1 MASHRGS
8 TSQFERLLFGLTRFV
23 AVLIALGA
31 LAGIVLTILFFFGKV
46 GTTNEVSYRDVQI
59 KLAADRPD
67 AETSGETA
75 NISVPQPNYAL
86 PPNVQKYMG
95 YGDNRQV
102 LDGWLAE
109 LAGAQ
114 ERSDFL
120 QNMSAI
126 IDDAEKN
133 HENAVYAV
141 NAYKDI
147 KLFRLTGVDQ
157 YVAQG
162 KRIGSVMVALLFLLI
177 LVIASQLLVMLA
189 IERHARYRTREV
201 VVQAARS
208 GDAGADASLSPI

>member
-1 MASHRGS
+1 MASRRGS

-23 AVLIALGA
+23 AAIIALGS
-31 LAGIVLTILFFFGKV
+31 LAGIVLAVLFFFGKV
-46 GTTNEVSYRDVQI
+46 GGTNEVSYRDVQI
-59 KLAADRPD
+59 KLAADRPSD
-67 AETSGETA
+67 ANTSDEAAGV
-75 NISVPQPNYAL
+75 SVPQPNYVL

-109 LAGAQ
+109 LGGSR
-114 ERSDFL
+114 ERNEFL

-126 IDDAEKN
+126 ISDAEKN
-133 HENAVYAV
+133 HQNAVYAV

-147 KLFRLTGVDQ
+147 KLFRMMGVDQ

-162 KRIGSVMVALLFLLI
+162 EKAASVTAALLFLLI

-189 IERHARYRTREV
+189 IERNARYGAREV
-201 VVQAARS
+201 VVQA
-208 GDAGADASLSPI
+208 GH